1 MDNQLT
7 SDKTYEKFTWT
18 IKNFSKLK
26 TKKLYSENFVIGGHP
41 WRILIFPKGNNT
53 SYLSIYLDA
62 GGDLSN
68 LPNDWSR
75 VEKFKLSLINQVNG
89 KMTITKEYEHQFN
102 ARESDWGSTM
112 FITLVELYDPS
123 NGFIV
128 NDTCIFEAEIAVTK
142 PKHVNQLADQVV
154 NTPKVGLNS

>member
-89 KMTITKEYEHQFN
+89 KMTITKGGSITIACLDHFLSHWPKYHNLLSWTCLLTISVDHCPSFQPGHSSMLALFN
-102 ARESDWGSTM
+102 S
-112 FITLVELYDPS
+112 LYLS
-123 NGFIV
+123 ICV
-128 NDTCIFEAEIAVTK
+128 WT
-142 PKHVNQLADQVV
+142 
-154 NTPKVGLNS
+154 